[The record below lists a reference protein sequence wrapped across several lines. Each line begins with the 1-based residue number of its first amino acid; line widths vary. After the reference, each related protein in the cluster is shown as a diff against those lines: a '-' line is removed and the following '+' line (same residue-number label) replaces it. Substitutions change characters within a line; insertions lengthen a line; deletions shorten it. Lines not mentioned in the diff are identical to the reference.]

1 MTGLNF
7 ELVENVGYREFHGE
21 LLKDYWHLN
30 HLSRN
35 KFAYTLNELIV
46 KYKIQ
51 SVAKLQTIVKYS
63 GHLKFTKM
71 LDCGNCARD
80 FKIYHRKDIDFHKSE
95 WFKDQL
101 ICDRCKRE
109 KINTEV
115 EEKITTF
122 RESIPLIKKYKLTP
136 PSQELNYLE
145 KIFLYVLITKVNI
158 SEQNLIDPQQW
169 KCFQSLEANGLEYVL
184 KGIIEKGYIYISNIY
199 DNVLLQQ
206 NELKTINDNLMAYLS
221 YDNQRELKE
230 NLSLNFYNDIFVV
243 LPDECN
249 KKEDFILKLFNS
261 ITSYEL
267 KIEDLKEIEEFLI
280 LKRLREVYTLID
292 FICRA
297 RNIPLKKNNAFEI
310 DLIRM
315 IRKYDLQHVWSI
327 IFYQAKQAA
336 SELYDM
342 EFNQRS
348 KSRFSRDYVF
358 PYHISSYLDYLESK
372 NQNPKYPRNLPDNW
386 VYSEIEL
393 FVSSSIIGH
402 YQKWDKFTPK
412 EIQAIWFESTKASN
426 DDILDIYENNQ

>member
-1 MTGLNF
+1 MTGLDF

-21 LLKDYWHLN
+21 LLKDYWNLN

-35 KFAYTLNELIV
+35 KFTYTLNELIV

-51 SVAKLQTIVKYS
+51 SVAKIQTIVKYS

-101 ICDRCKRE
+101 ICDLCKRE

-115 EEKITTF
+115 EEKITAF
-122 RESIPLIKKYKLTP
+122 RDSIPLIEKYKVAP
-136 PSQELNYLE
+136 PIGELSYLE
-145 KIFLYVLITKVNI
+145 KIFLYVLITKTKI
-158 SEQNLIDPQQW
+158 TEDNLIDPQQW
-169 KCFQSLEANGLEYVL
+169 QAFQALEANGLEYLL
-184 KGIIEKGYIYISNIY
+184 KGIIDKGYIYISNMY
-199 DNVLLQQ
+199 DNVLIQQ
-206 NELKTINDNLMAYLS
+206 NELKNVNDNLFAYLS
-221 YDNQRELKE
+221 YDNQRQLKE
-230 NLSLNFYNDIFVV
+230 NLSLNFYNDIFLI
-243 LPDECN
+243 LPEKLN
-249 KKEDFILKLFNS
+249 KKEDWVLKLFDQ
-261 ITSYEL
+261 ITAYEL
-267 KIEDLKEIEEFLI
+267 KIDDLKEIEEFLT
-280 LKRLREVYTLID
+280 LKRLGEVYALINY
-292 FICRA
+292 ICRA

-315 IRKYDLQHVWSI
+315 LRKYDLQHVWSI

-342 EFNQRS
+342 EFNQHS

-372 NQNPKYPRNLPDNW
+372 NQNPKYPRKLPDNW

-412 EIQAIWFESTKASN
+412 QIQAMWLESTKAS
-426 DDILDIYENNQ
+426 DEDIWDIYKNNQ

>member
-1 MTGLNF
+1 MSRLDF

-21 LLKDYWHLN
+21 LLKDYWNLN

-35 KFAYTLNELIV
+35 KFTYTLSELIV
-46 KYKIQ
+46 KYKIK
-51 SVAKLQTIVKYS
+51 SAAKLQTIVKYS

-71 LDCGNCARD
+71 LDCGNCTRD
-80 FKIYHRKDIDFHKSE
+80 FKIYHRKDINFHKSE

-115 EEKITTF
+115 EEKITAF
-122 RESIPLIKKYKLTP
+122 RESIPLIKKYKINP

-158 SEQNLIDPQQW
+158 TEQNLIDPQQW
-169 KCFQSLEANGLEYVL
+169 QCFQALEANGLEYVL
-184 KGIIEKGYIYISNIY
+184 KGIIDKGYIYISNFY
-199 DNVLLQQ
+199 ENVLLQQ
-206 NELKTINDNLMAYLS
+206 NELKTLNDNLMAYLS

-230 NLSLNFYNDIFVV
+230 NLSLNFYNDIFIV
-243 LPDECN
+243 LPDELN
-249 KKEDFILKLFNS
+249 TKEDFILKLFNS

-267 KIEDLKEIEEFLI
+267 KIDDLKEIEEFLL

-297 RNIPLKKNNAFEI
+297 RNIPLKRNNAFEI

-315 IRKYDLQHVWSI
+315 ITKYDLQHVWSI

-348 KSRFSRDYVF
+348 KSRFSREYVF
-358 PYHISSYLDYLESK
+358 PHYISSYLDYLESK

-393 FVSSSIIGH
+393 FISSSIIGH

>member
-1 MTGLNF
+1 M
-7 ELVENVGYREFHGE
+7 
-21 LLKDYWHLN
+21 
-30 HLSRN
+30 
-35 KFAYTLNELIV
+35 
-46 KYKIQ
+46 
-51 SVAKLQTIVKYS
+51 
-63 GHLKFTKM
+63 
-71 LDCGNCARD
+71 
-80 FKIYHRKDIDFHKSE
+80 
-95 WFKDQL
+95 
-101 ICDRCKRE
+101 
-109 KINTEV
+109 
-115 EEKITTF
+115 
-122 RESIPLIKKYKLTP
+122 
-136 PSQELNYLE
+136 
-145 KIFLYVLITKVNI
+145 
-158 SEQNLIDPQQW
+158 
-169 KCFQSLEANGLEYVL
+169 EANGLEYVL
-184 KGIIEKGYIYISNIY
+184 KGIVDKGYIYISNIY
-199 DNVLLQQ
+199 ENVLLQQ
-206 NELKTINDNLMAYLS
+206 NELKTLNDNLMAYLS

-230 NLSLNFYNDIFVV
+230 NLSLNFYNDIFIV
-243 LPDECN
+243 LPDELN
-249 KKEDFILKLFNS
+249 TKEDFILKLFNS

-267 KIEDLKEIEEFLI
+267 KIDDLKEIEEFLI

-315 IRKYDLQHVWSI
+315 ITKYDLQHVWSI

-348 KSRFSRDYVF
+348 KSRFSREYVF
-358 PYHISSYLDYLESK
+358 PHYISSYLDYLESK

-393 FVSSSIIGH
+393 FISSSIIGH

>member
-1 MTGLNF
+1 MAGLDF
-7 ELVENVGYREFHGE
+7 ELVENLGYKEFHGE
-21 LLKDYWHLN
+21 LLRDYWNLN
-30 HLSRN
+30 HLTRN
-35 KFAYTLNELIV
+35 KFTYTLSELIV

-51 SVAKLQTIVKYS
+51 SAAKLLTIVKYS
-63 GHLKFTKM
+63 GYLKFTTK
-71 LDCGNCARD
+71 LDCGNCTRD

-115 EEKITTF
+115 EEKITAF
-122 RESIPLIKKYKLTP
+122 RESIPLIKKYEITP
-136 PSQELNYLE
+136 PSQELKYLE
-145 KIFLYVLITKVNI
+145 KIFLYVLLTKVNI

-169 KCFQSLEANGLEYVL
+169 QCFQSLEANGLEYIL
-184 KGIIEKGYIYISNIY
+184 KGIIDKGYIYFSNKY
-199 DNVLLQQ
+199 DSILLKQ
-206 NELKTINDNLMAYLS
+206 NELRSVNDNLMAYLS
-221 YDNQRELKE
+221 YDNQRQLKE
-230 NLSLNFYNDIFVV
+230 TLSLNFYNDILIV
-243 LPDECN
+243 LPEGYEST
-249 KKEDFILKLFNS
+249 EDWLLKLFEGIS
-261 ITSYEL
+261 TYEV
-267 KIEDLKEIEEFLI
+267 KIDDLKEIEEFLI
-280 LKRLREVYTLID
+280 LKRLREVYALID

-297 RNIPLKKNNAFEI
+297 RNIPLTKNNAFEI

-348 KSRFSRDYVF
+348 KSRFSREYVF
-358 PYHISSYLDYLESK
+358 PHHISSYLDYLESK

-393 FVSSSIIGH
+393 FISSSVIGH

-412 EIQAIWFESTKASN
+412 EIQALWYEATKAS
-426 DDILDIYENNQ
+426 DEDILDIYEASK